1 MKTEDILLELGKGS
15 TRRPRVIDDKTFNEN
30 WDRIYGKK
38 KRRINKMIKRNRHKI
53 SKISVKKKRN
63 SRHVLNKASVIKTI
77 RRKNRDMSKGMRAT
91 CYNSNYG

>member
-38 KRRINKMIKRNRHKI
+38 KKEDKQND
-53 SKISVKKKRN
+53 KKK
-63 SRHVLNKASVIKTI
+63 SS
-77 RRKNRDMSKGMRAT
+77 
-91 CYNSNYG
+91 